1 MEGPAAGRMETVP
14 VVEWVRTPLFLT
26 DSDPVD
32 LPFAVEDDKDSE
44 EGSRCGSENEGIR
57 HRNERG
63 RDENDRHGKADKE
76 SGSEDKDAMVE

>member
-1 MEGPAAGRMETVP
+1 METVP
-14 VVEWVRTPLFLT
+14 VVEQAQTPLFLT

-44 EGSRCGSENEGIR
+44 EGSGHDSENEGVG

-63 RDENDRHGKADKE
+63 RDENNGCRNADEE
-76 SGSEDKDAMVE
+76 SGSENEDAMVE